1 MIGKLTTDEESVAGK
16 DSLACA
22 ILHVV
27 ADAVLCVTR
36 CVDSLYRDFANPED
50 FLVLRRLCHTLAVF
64 AADDV
69 EFDIAE
75 SIELLFCCKLSVL
88 ISGMPLQFLPVSC
101 CHQHDPSGFIQD

>member
-1 MIGKLTTDEESVAGK
+1 MVSKLTTDEEGVAGK

-27 ADAVLCVTR
+27 ADAVLGVTR
-36 CVDSLYRDFANPED
+36 CVNCLYRDFANPED

-69 EFDIAE
+69 EFDITE
-75 SIELLFCCKLSVL
+75 SIELLFCRELNVG
-88 ISGMPLQFLPVSC
+88 ISGMLLQVLPVFC
-101 CHQHDPSGFIQD
+101 CHQHDPSGFTQD